1 MATPRYR
8 PAIRSR
14 IVNNVNG
21 LAMHA
26 LEAGFQTKGRP
37 CILLLHGFPEL
48 AYGWRKVMLPLA
60 AAGYHVVAPAACA
73 TARQCSK
80 SKAPLQEPDTSEQ
93 AYGPDGHRECSP
105 PESARGCVSIPNQA
119 VESSTFYSGSTPTL
133 NFEIGSRQIAV
144 FSLTFPPRQP
154 CASGGDD
161 ASMATARRKQ
171 CP

>member
-1 MATPRYR
+1 MSR

-37 CILLLHGFPEL
+37 CVLLLHGFPEL

-73 TARQCSK
+73 KAR
-80 SKAPLQEPDTSEQ
+80 AAFTV
-93 AYGPDGHRECSP
+93 A
-105 PESARGCVSIPNQA
+105 
-119 VESSTFYSGSTPTL
+119 
-133 NFEIGSRQIAV
+133 
-144 FSLTFPPRQP
+144 
-154 CASGGDD
+154 
-161 ASMATARRKQ
+161 
-171 CP
+171 